1 MRIKLEHMS
10 EMKPPTKKILHTHA
24 YIYIH
29 MNVNTDAT
37 YNFTSMILK
46 RVLDWKSTD
55 LASECNAATALLWNC
70 GPSIHISN
78 PVSLL

>member
-1 MRIKLEHMS
+1 
-10 EMKPPTKKILHTHA
+10 
-24 YIYIH
+24 

-55 LASECNAATALLWNC
+55 LASECNPATALLWNC
-70 GPSIHISN
+70 GPFTHISN